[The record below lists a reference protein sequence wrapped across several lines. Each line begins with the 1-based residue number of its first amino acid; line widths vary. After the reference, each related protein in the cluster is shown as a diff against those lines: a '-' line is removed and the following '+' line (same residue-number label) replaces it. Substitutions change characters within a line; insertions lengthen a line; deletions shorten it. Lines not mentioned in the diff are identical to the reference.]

1 MAVRRIVRFINGH
14 PLEATVALLSAA
26 LLIALA
32 LPHMMVTIPSGSVGV
47 LWLRFYG
54 GTVRGFHFNE
64 GMKLIPPWD
73 TVFVYNARL
82 RRHDL
87 TVTALSRDM
96 LPVDVMTTLTYSVD
110 PETVAELHQSVGEDY
125 ESRLIEPVVNSAL
138 TQSIA
143 ESRADAVYT
152 LGRTEVESAVT
163 KNIRSALTTLLL
175 HRRMSRSLVQINTFT
190 IRRITLPPHVQ
201 QSIDEKLAEEQSV
214 ERYNF
219 ILAGARLESE
229 RKAVEAEGVRRF
241 QEIVSSNIS
250 ESYLRWRGIDATLRL
265 AESPN
270 SKVVVIGNG
279 PGSMP
284 LILGNLGE
292 GGLTAG
298 APATPPA
305 ARRSPAYS
313 TAPSSAVA
321 PPRAPGVTP
330 SRATPQQ

>member
-1 MAVRRIVRFINGH
+1 MAVRRIARFINGH
-14 PLEATVALLSAA
+14 PLEMTVALLSAT

-32 LPHMMVTIPSGSVGV
+32 LPQMIVTIPSGSVGV

-64 GMKLIPPWD
+64 GTKLIAPWD

-82 RRHDL
+82 HRHDL
-87 TVTALSRDM
+87 TITALSRDM
-96 LPVDVMTTLTYSVD
+96 LPVDVLTTVTYSVD
-110 PETVAELHQSVGEDY
+110 PETVAELHQWVGEDY
-125 ESRLIEPVVNSAL
+125 ENRLIEPVVNSAL

-143 ESRADAVYT
+143 GFRADAVYT

-163 KNIRSALTTLLL
+163 KNIRGALTALLL
-175 HRRMSRSLVQINTFT
+175 KDRMPRALVQIDTFT

-201 QSIDEKLAEEQSV
+201 HSIDEKLAEEQSV

-219 ILAGARLESE
+219 ILARERLESE

-250 ESYLRWRGIDATLRL
+250 DAYLRWRGIDATLRL

-292 GGLTAG
+292 GGPAAG
-298 APATPPA
+298 APATPRAAPHPPA
-305 ARRSPAYS
+305 FS
-313 TAPSSAVA
+313 TAPSSAIT
-321 PPRAPGVTP
+321 PPRVPGLTLP
-330 SRATPQQ
+330 RATPRQ